1 MPGKRLKFS
10 HIFMANRF
18 KWFPKA
24 GLAAALRFLERVVEQ
39 WNADNVMSW
48 SASVAFYTLLSLAP
62 LLIVMVAIAGFVYG
76 RDAAQGELVR
86 GVRNLFSPQMSP
98 AVRMM
103 LTSPRE
109 ASTGLIAAIFGG
121 LVLFFGASSALTEIH
136 DALNA
141 IWHVAVDPNVSEKS
155 AVFRLVKERV
165 YSFGIIIGCGLLLVA
180 SLLLESWIA
189 DVERIFHGRMMSSGE
204 WFRPVAFALSFVI
217 ITFVFTVIY
226 KFIPDV
232 DLNWRDVAVGG
243 LATSLLFAA
252 GKQLISLYI
261 SKTDMGSAYGAA
273 GSLIVVLLWV
283 YYSAQVFFLGAE
295 FTKVYAETFGSR
307 RDRTAITLS

>member
-1 MPGKRLKFS
+1 
-10 HIFMANRF
+10 MANLF

-24 GLAAALRFLERVVEQ
+24 EFSEAFSLLKRVVQQ
-39 WNADNVMSW
+39 WNADNAMSW
-48 SASVAFYTLLSLAP
+48 SASVAFYTLLSVTP
-62 LLIVMVAIAGFVYG
+62 LLILMVAIAGFVYG
-76 RDAAQGELVR
+76 RDAAQGELFR
-86 GVRNLFSPQMSP
+86 GVRNLISPEISP

-103 LTSPRE
+103 LASPRE
-109 ASTGLIAAIFGG
+109 ASTGLITVIFGA

-141 IWHVAVDPNVSEKS
+141 IWHVAVDPNATET
-155 AVFRLVKERV
+155 ATLLRLVKERV
-165 YSFGIIIGCGLLLVA
+165 YSFGVIIGCGLLLLA
-180 SLLLESWIA
+180 SLLLETWIA
-189 DVERIFHGRMMSSGE
+189 DLEAIFDLRMMRSGD
-204 WFRPVAFALSFVI
+204 WFRPVVFALSFLT

-232 DLNWRDVAVGG
+232 DLNWRDVALGCLV
-243 LATSLLFAA
+243 TSLLFVA

-261 SKTDMGSAYGAA
+261 GKTDLGSAYGAA

-307 RDRTAITLS
+307 RDKKEITLS